1 MKIAVGGVVLILAI
15 GCIVFLM
22 KGMDGAKQPKR
33 GRADDRAGEDGIRG
47 RH

>member
-1 MKIAVGGVVLILAI
+1 MKIAVGKAAEG
-15 GCIVFLM
+15 
-22 KGMDGAKQPKR
+22 DRDRKR